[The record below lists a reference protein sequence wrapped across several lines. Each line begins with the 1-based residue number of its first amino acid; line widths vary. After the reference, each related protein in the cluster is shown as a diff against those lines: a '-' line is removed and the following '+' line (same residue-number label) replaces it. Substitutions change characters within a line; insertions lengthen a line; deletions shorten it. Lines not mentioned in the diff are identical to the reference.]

1 MQIELLN
8 CGDTNT
14 TTTDCSLYNSE
25 WHKTDPTNN
34 SITKSDISRFGKG
47 SYKDASKDIQDKW
60 YITMN
65 DFLPK
70 VNGGYANEQ
79 IKRTKK
85 ASEVTSVSDE
95 ALALWMLHC
104 YVKTWEAEVSTGLEI
119 PEDTDEDDGSSSSNK
134 KSNKKQGK
142 HHSVSELSAFMNII
156 KEVNERRNEEEG
168 EFKTWEEAL
177 QMIAM
182 ASCAKVAEAK
192 QGTVKARDKLKPT
205 KQKEKFVMPFN

>member
-1 MQIELLN
+1 VQIELLN

-25 WHKTDPTNN
+25 WHLTDPTTN
-34 SITKSDISRFGKG
+34 SITKSDISRFGMG
-47 SYKDASKDIQDKW
+47 CYKDASKGIQDKW

-95 ALALWMLHC
+95 ALVMWMLHC
-104 YVKTWEAEVSTGLEI
+104 YVKTWETEVRTGMEI
-119 PEDTDEDDGSSSSNK
+119 PEDTDEDDSSSNK
-134 KSNKKQGK
+134 KTNKKQGK
-142 HHSVSELSAFMNII
+142 HHSISELSTFMKIM
-156 KEVNERRNEEEG
+156 KEVNDRRREEGG

-192 QGTVKARDKLKPT
+192 QGTVKARDKLKQT
-205 KQKEKFVMPFN
+205 KQKEKFAKPNC